1 VHASRISRF
10 AAPFTST
17 LMLAALLIASLAT
30 CQPVVSRP
38 VVSPI
43 VAADSSLQGLFDR
56 GTTFAAFVASAT
68 ARREGWLRLQREAVV
83 DSSLLRRARAVGGT
97 WQLLVIAR
105 DGCGDSMNSVPYAA
119 RLADSVAGL
128 SLRIV
133 SPAEGQAAARMHRTA
148 DGRMATPT
156 FIVLDASG
164 TDVGCVVELPAPLR
178 QWTNASRGAVSDDS
192 LLSYRST
199 FYTKDRGE
207 SISRELV
214 EVLEAAR
221 AGRPR
226 CDRLATR

>member
-1 VHASRISRF
+1 
-10 AAPFTST
+10 
-17 LMLAALLIASLAT
+17 MLAALLIASFVT
-30 CQPVVSRP
+30 CQPVVSGSAVP
-38 VVSPI
+38 PLL
-43 VAADSSLQGLFDR
+43 AADSSLQGMFDR
-56 GTTFAAFVASAT
+56 GTTFATFLASAT
-68 ARREGWLRLQREAVV
+68 ARRDGWLRLQREAVV
-83 DSSLLRRARAVGGT
+83 DPSLLRRAQAVGGT

-133 SPAEGQAAARMHRTA
+133 SPTEGQAAANMHRTA

-156 FIVLDASG
+156 FILLDASG
-164 TDVGCVVELPAPLR
+164 NDVGCVVELPAPLR
-178 QWTNASRGAVSDDS
+178 QWTNASRGTVSDDS
-192 LLSYRST
+192 LHTYQSA

-221 AGRPR
+221 AGSPR
-226 CDRLATR
+226 CDRQMSSPH